1 MPETRPDIRPDL
13 QDELS
18 VRKEGDVTIV
28 RFRDRK
34 IIEELHIQRIGER
47 LSDLV
52 MAERAPRLLLDFTG
66 VEHLSS
72 AALSVLITL
81 NRQVDQRG
89 GQLVLSNIHP
99 QIYEVFKITRL
110 NKVFR
115 IESTPDAALKA
126 FS

>member
-1 MPETRPDIRPDL
+1 MPETRPDTR
-13 QDELS
+13 DELS
-18 VRKEGDVTIV
+18 VRKEGDITIV

-52 MAERAPRLLLDFTG
+52 MAEKSPRLLLDFTG

-89 GQLVLSNIHP
+89 GQLILSNIHP

-115 IESTPDAALKA
+115 IESTPEAALKA